1 MAPTDALSA
10 PGAVAYSSDKMSVG
24 DGTWDFTKNDF
35 LLPNL
40 QGLPFDMM
48 QYNGMGNRFSS
59 VAQYHSLILAHGVI
73 AAIVFLFIVP
83 FGVMMARFHRGR
95 PGANIRYH
103 AYMQISAI
111 LLATVVF
118 VTGWFAVGPNRSLTN
133 PHHGIGVAIYTMI
146 LVQAV
151 GGRLVKSIRK
161 HSLRL
166 MIHRWLGRIVTILGM
181 IQIPLGLTLYGSPKV
196 AFILYSIWMA
206 ILLLMYFVLSYR
218 HEGDWDERTV
228 YGGRSE
234 VGTAISGRSRS
245 RYTVSDR
252 TEKKEGRGWLG
263 PLAAGAGVWALM
275 RGRKDK
281 KEHERSLSRSRSRS
295 RSRGPE
301 VLPSRRGSTSY
312 VDEKFTERNEAPRG
326 GGGVMDKLIG
336 FAGIVGAGALGKK
349 FFERKE
355 SRRHGDEEYQS
366 VATDT
371 PGRNR
376 VKRPARSEYTESEF
390 SDEMTQLRSQRGGKP
405 ILPGPGNPT
414 AMAAAMSAA
423 ERPDRPIT
431 PRPSHARPG
440 DSRLDSTLDSDYSSY
455 VSPSR
460 RARDEHDTGPSAGG
474 GLLAGLGLGWFSKKL
489 KDRRERKADADRLR
503 YEDERRNGRHGS
515 KYTGDG
521 YDSPG
526 RRPARRYTAP
536 AGTATTMSGDSDFS
550 SALESRP
557 GVGPGPPG
565 PPIPPPMPP
574 MGIPGISAGASRK
587 PRSRSHS
594 RDPHMPVDMPHIP
607 PDPHGVLHRDD
618 SVNDGYASAS
628 GRPQRRQSDRRRKDG
643 NAAAAAA
650 AASASLLASEVD
662 DGRRRRR
669 DRSRSRAPSQPVSVK
684 VKYHDDRDRN
694 VTLRRLTEEE
704 AAREHR
710 KRRSSSISSASG
722 TEGPGSRQR
731 YRRDSSANR
740 TVTDLH
746 GGRQADDGLSPPTPA
761 FAGGRRAAKDSAYY
775 SGPDHPPPPPPP
787 NGPPPMTPMHNNNT
801 VSSIGSHGTWSAMS
815 PSPGGPGGTGASNTT
830 SAADRRRQR
839 RMERRT
845 GRPSGTVEFD

>member
-1 MAPTDALSA
+1 
-10 PGAVAYSSDKMSVG
+10 
-24 DGTWDFTKNDF
+24 
-35 LLPNL
+35 
-40 QGLPFDMM
+40 
-48 QYNGMGNRFSS
+48 
-59 VAQYHSLILAHGVI
+59 
-73 AAIVFLFIVP
+73 
-83 FGVMMARFHRGR
+83 
-95 PGANIRYH
+95 
-103 AYMQISAI
+103 
-111 LLATVVF
+111 
-118 VTGWFAVGPNRSLTN
+118 
-133 PHHGIGVAIYTMI
+133 
-146 LVQAV
+146 
-151 GGRLVKSIRK
+151 
-161 HSLRL
+161 
-166 MIHRWLGRIVTILGM
+166 
-181 IQIPLGLTLYGSPKV
+181 
-196 AFILYSIWMA
+196 
-206 ILLLMYFVLSYR
+206 
-218 HEGDWDERTV
+218 
-228 YGGRSE
+228 
-234 VGTAISGRSRS
+234 
-245 RYTVSDR
+245 
-252 TEKKEGRGWLG
+252 
-263 PLAAGAGVWALM
+263 
-275 RGRKDK
+275 
-281 KEHERSLSRSRSRS
+281 
-295 RSRGPE
+295 
-301 VLPSRRGSTSY
+301 
-312 VDEKFTERNEAPRG
+312 
-326 GGGVMDKLIG
+326 MDKLIG

-775 SGPDHPPPPPPP
+775 SGPDHPPPP
-787 NGPPPMTPMHNNNT
+787 TPAERAP
-801 VSSIGSHGTWSAMS
+801 SHDAH
-815 PSPGGPGGTGASNTT
+815 A
-830 SAADRRRQR
+830 Q
-839 RMERRT
+839 
-845 GRPSGTVEFD
+845 

>member
-48 QYNGMGNRFSS
+48 QYNGMGNRFST
-59 VAQYHSLILAHGVI
+59 VKQYHSLILAHGVI

-83 FGVMMARFHRGR
+83 IGVMMARFHRGA

-103 AYMQISAI
+103 AYLQIFAI

-151 GGRLVKSIRK
+151 GGRLVRSIRK

-166 MIHRWLGRIVTILGM
+166 MLHRWIGRIVTILGM

-196 AFILYSIWMA
+196 TFILYSIWMA
-206 ILLLMYFVLSYR
+206 ILLLTYFVLSYR

-234 VGTAISGRSRS
+234 VGTGRSRS
-245 RYTVSDR
+245 RYTASDV
-252 TEKKEGRGWLG
+252 TEKKEHGWLG
-263 PLAAGAGVWALM
+263 PLAAGAGIFALM
-275 RGRKDK
+275 KGRKGK
-281 KEHERSLSRSRSRS
+281 KERERSLSRSRSRS

-301 VLPSRRGSTSY
+301 VIPSRRGSASY
-312 VDEKFTERNEAPRG
+312 VDEKFVEKREAPRG
-326 GGGVMDKLIG
+326 GGFMDKLIG
-336 FAGIVGAGALGKK
+336 AAGVVGAGALAKR
-349 FFERKE
+349 FLDRKD
-355 SRRHGDEEYQS
+355 SRKHGDEEYQS

-371 PGRNR
+371 PRRNR
-376 VKRPARSEYTESEF
+376 RPARSEYTESEF
-390 SDEMTQLRSQRGGKP
+390 SDEMTNLTRSHRGGKP

-423 ERPDRPIT
+423 DRPDRPIT

-460 RARDEHDTGPSAGG
+460 RAREERDTGDSAGK
-474 GLLAGLGLGWFSKKL
+474 GLLAGLGLGWFTKKL
-489 KDRRERKADADRLR
+489 KDRREAKADADRLR
-503 YEDERRNGRHGS
+503 YEEERRDGRHGS
-515 KYTGDG
+515 RYTGDG

-526 RRPARRYTAP
+526 RKPPRRYTAP
-536 AGTATTMSGDSDFS
+536 AGTNTTMTGSSDFS
-550 SALESRP
+550 SAVESRP
-557 GVGPGPPG
+557 TVIGHGG
-565 PPIPPPMPP
+565 PPMPP
-574 MGIPGISAGASRK
+574 LGPVGGAAAAPVTSHH
-587 PRSRSHS
+587 RSRSHS
-594 RDPHMPVDMPHIP
+594 RGPPPMPVDMPPLP

-618 SVNDGYASAS
+618 SYNDGYASAS
-628 GRPQRRQSDRRRKDG
+628 GRPQRRHSSRRRRDG
-643 NAAAAAA
+643 SAAAAAA

-662 DGRRRRR
+662 DRRRRE
-669 DRSRSRAPSQPVSVK
+669 RSRTRAGSQPVSVK

-710 KRRSSSISSASG
+710 NRRSNSISSASG
-722 TEGPGSRQR
+722 GEGSSRRR

-746 GGRQADDGLSPPTPA
+746 SGRQGDDPLSAPTPA
-761 FAGGRRAAKDSAYY
+761 FAGGKRAKDSAYY
-775 SGPDHPPPPPPP
+775 SGPDHPPPPPPT
-787 NGPPPMTPMHNNNT
+787 GAPPMTPLHNNNT

-845 GRPSGTVEFD
+845 QRPSGTVEFD